1 MNFVCA
7 SHPQTDAIARCTRCG
22 VHLCTSCRTLD
33 GLRNVCGDCRDALR
47 SVAAAAGPVAIAVD
61 TTAAPRAERSAW
73 LAATLSL
80 IPGLGQAYA
89 GRVLRGGALF
99 AAAMALRDAPFMTPL
114 LGAYLYAF
122 ILFDAFRCAETRSAG
137 PDAKRGRFDDA
148 LVLAAGLA
156 VIVVTLAGAGG
167 FAAAPRELLVPL
179 GALAASLLFAHE
191 TRR

>member
-1 MNFVCA
+1 MDFVCA
-7 SHPQTDAIARCTRCG
+7 THPQAEAIARCTRCG
-22 VHLCTSCRTLD
+22 VHLCASCRTLD
-33 GLRNVCGDCRDALR
+33 GLRNVCGACRDALR
-47 SVAAAAGPVAIAVD
+47 PVVATAGPVAIAVD
-61 TTAAPRAERSAW
+61 SAAAPRSERSAW

-114 LGAYLYAF
+114 LGSYLYAF
-122 ILFDAFRCAETRSAG
+122 ILFDAFRCAETRNAG
-137 PDAKRGRFDDA
+137 PAAAHSRLGDGF
-148 LVLAAGLA
+148 VLAAGLA
-156 VIVVTLAGAGG
+156 VIVVTLAGHGG